1 MKLSY
6 LAGCQSIQA
15 HLEDAPCKNKNLE
28 MECQYPLPSCES
40 SELGLLVSSLLFSS
54 QQWLAHPYA

>member
-15 HLEDAPCKNKNLE
+15 HLEDAPCKNK
-28 MECQYPLPSCES
+28 
-40 SELGLLVSSLLFSS
+40 SLDDGVPVPPAQL
-54 QQWLAHPYA
+54 